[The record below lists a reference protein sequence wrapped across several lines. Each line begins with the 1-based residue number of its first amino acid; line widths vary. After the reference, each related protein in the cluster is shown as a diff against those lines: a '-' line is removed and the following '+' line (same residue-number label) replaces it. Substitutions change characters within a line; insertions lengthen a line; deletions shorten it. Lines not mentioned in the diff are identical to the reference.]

1 MKKNLVEDAISNL
14 EQTIFESRLSQK
26 HIDALAK
33 LESGNK
39 IKSAVTACKRA
50 IDANPSIDIF
60 KLANTTAESYGID
73 AESLM
78 QLIKDYKPINHG
90 NAVNES
96 FKPGMERWIRK
107 NKSKFKSKYGKDWE
121 QILYATAWELH
132 NR

>member
-1 MKKNLVEDAISNL
+1 MKKNLVEDAINVL
-14 EQTIFESRLSQK
+14 EQNVFESRLSQK

-39 IKSAVTACKRA
+39 IKSAVSACKRA
-50 IDANPSIDIF
+50 IDANPSIDTF

-73 AESLM
+73 SESLFN
-78 QLIKDYKPINHG
+78 LIKGYKPINHG
-90 NAVNES
+90 TQVNES
-96 FKPGMERWIRK
+96 MKPGIERWIRK
-107 NKSKFKSKYGKDWE
+107 NKSKFKAKYGKDYE